1 MLGVDRRNARP
12 FSEFPSADTQ
22 LTGGKAMRR
31 YVFPALAAVIL
42 IGASLFPDDAFARRG
57 GGGGFRGG
65 GGFHGGAAHFRGGAV
80 HAGRGY
86 GVAGRGY
93 AGRPVARAAVR
104 GGVWRGA
111 AYGAAAGAAAAG
123 AYGYYNNGYNSGCYR
138 DSYGNPVCPQQY
150 PY

>member
-1 MLGVDRRNARP
+1 MLGFDRRNARP

-22 LTGGKAMRR
+22 LTGGKAMRG

-57 GGGGFRGG
+57 SGGGYRGG

-86 GVAGRGY
+86 GVAGRG
-93 AGRPVARAAVR
+93 VARAAAR

-111 AYGAAAGAAAAG
+111 AYG
-123 AYGYYNNGYNSGCYR
+123 
-138 DSYGNPVCPQQY
+138 
-150 PY
+150 